1 MKNRLLK
8 VAAVTAAAFGAGA
21 SMAAG
26 PDLSGMTA
34 QIDWTTTI
42 AAVLL
47 VAGGICGVYVVL
59 TATNIVGNKVK
70 RG

>member
-1 MKNRLLK
+1 MSKNIKRGLAL
-8 VAAVTAAAFGAGA
+8 VGVFGAAAA
-21 SMAAG
+21 SAAG
-26 PDLSGMTA
+26 PDLSGMTG

-59 TATNIVGNKVK
+59 TATNFKA
-70 RG
+70 